1 MLPGSPISASYPGTV
16 EARRA
21 IVLGCDRVDTGDTW
35 PAAEGA
41 QAGRG
46 DAPGPS
52 CSPRRRIS
60 AGCAGIAGPRMPTTI
75 RRCGTCCEW
84 ALTRRTPGFCGGPM
98 DGGDVPP
105 AGGNA
110 IRSGAPN
117 RRHRHPANPGP
128 GDRRGTAH
136 WAASEGR
143 RRPRLGLVSRGR
155 RHRPGVGGGSAGR
168 GTAWR
173 GAVPQLSALVTSPSP
188 SSTSSTSLVSCRSG
202 ERLAS
207 TLVDCLCR
215 WFAVADAALVQ
226 SHKHA
231 PDAAGVV
238 AQAARWRRL
247 AARCL
252 SLSCECA
259 RSSSSLRH
267 HSRRGDTA

>member
-1 MLPGSPISASYPGTV
+1 MSHL
-16 EARRA
+16 RA
-21 IVLGCDRVDTGDTW
+21 EMQSG
-35 PAAEGA
+35 
-41 QAGRG
+41 AGRQTG
-46 DAPGPS
+46 GTGTPPIPGLVT
-52 CSPRRRIS
+52 
-60 AGCAGIAGPRMPTTI
+60 G
-75 RRCGTCCEW
+75 
-84 ALTRRTPGFCGGPM
+84 GGPLTGRQS
-98 DGGDVPP
+98 GGR
-105 AGGNA
+105 
-110 IRSGAPN
+110 RSGG
-117 RRHRHPANPGP
+117 RRHPANPGP

-173 GAVPQLSALVTSPSP
+173 GAVPQLSALVASP

-231 PDAAGVV
+231 PAAASVV

-267 HSRRGDTA
+267 HSRRSDAA

>member
-1 MLPGSPISASYPGTV
+1 
-16 EARRA
+16 
-21 IVLGCDRVDTGDTW
+21 
-35 PAAEGA
+35 
-41 QAGRG
+41 
-46 DAPGPS
+46 
-52 CSPRRRIS
+52 
-60 AGCAGIAGPRMPTTI
+60 MPTTI

-84 ALTRRTPGFCGGPM
+84 ASTRRTPGFCGGPM

-128 GDRRGTAH
+128 GDQRGDDH
-136 WAASEGR
+136 RGGDQGGGGD
-143 RRPRLGLVSRGR
+143 PPIPGLVTGGGPLTGQRQR
-155 RHRPGVGGGSAGR
+155 GGGSAGR

-173 GAVPQLSALVTSPSP
+173 GAVPQLSALVASPSSP
-188 SSTSSTSLVSCRSG
+188 SSTSSTSSTSLVSCRSG